1 MKKYLLGGLIFVA
14 LEMSLFEIGFKLSE
28 IWYSYVNRI
37 EDYQNFCRALD
48 SVGNCLDF
56 HRHTFFAWLGLFGVP
71 LIVLVL
77 FFILLFKQKKS
88 RNALCLIACFALP
101 MLIFHF
107 GLIHINGIEELRQW
121 LEIANVFGVISSVAI
136 IVISFS
142 AAGIFNLHNRF
153 LERKLLSKTRSV
165 QF

>member
-1 MKKYLLGGLIFVA
+1 MKKYLLGGLLFAV
-14 LEMSLFEIGFKLSE
+14 LEMSLYEIGFKLSE
-28 IWYSYVNRI
+28 VWYSYVNRI

-88 RNALCLIACFALP
+88 RNALCLIVCYALP

-107 GLIHINGIEELRQW
+107 GLIHIHSIDELWQW
-121 LEIANVFGVISSVAI
+121 LEIANVFGVISSAGI
-136 IVISFS
+136 IIISFS
-142 AAGIFNLHNRF
+142 AAGIFYLHNRF
-153 LERKLLSKTRSV
+153 LQMKRLSRT
-165 QF
+165 